1 MDYHETFAP
10 VVRHSTIRI
19 VLALAVQFELLVHHI
34 DIVAAYLNGDLED
47 DVYMWQPPMFQD
59 PKNKEKM
66 VYVWQEQFYKNE
78 MVMGAKLM
86 KSSIKA

>member
-34 DIVAAYLNGDLED
+34 DIVAAYLNGDL
-47 DVYMWQPPMFQD
+47 
-59 PKNKEKM
+59 
-66 VYVWQEQFYKNE
+66 VWQEQFYKNE

>member
-47 DVYMWQPPMFQD
+47 DVYM
-59 PKNKEKM
+59 
-66 VYVWQEQFYKNE
+66 
-78 MVMGAKLM
+78 
-86 KSSIKA
+86 